1 MPSLVFAHGARVG
14 HDGATVDNLAEYI
27 LFGLYVAAGP
37 LMSVLFG
44 IALVK
49 GRKRMMLVQRPA
61 MALPTRAPPVTIL
74 VPARNEGERIEECL
88 RSVLGQDWPEL
99 EVVAIDDRSS
109 DGTGRV
115 MDELSQG
122 DRRLK
127 VVHIAAGPP
136 EGWTGKCHALDVG
149 VGQAT
154 GEWLLFVDS
163 DVVLERDALPA
174 TMAFALD
181 QGVDL
186 VSLLPKLECRSFWE
200 RLLIPIAG
208 CALNMM
214 HLTALTN
221 NNHRRAAFAN
231 GQYML
236 FRRQVYEAVGGH
248 RAVRDRFCEDIAFA
262 QLLKGGGY
270 QVRISWG
277 THLAT
282 VRMYDSL
289 AAIRRGWARIF
300 FAAGMGTP
308 GRIISGSAYVV
319 ACWYSVW
326 AAIGWSVWRMIHPVN
341 AFGAWG
347 WLGVAGTHL
356 VMLTGLLGAMYAW
369 SGNRRRSALLWPVGI
384 AMLLGI
390 FGKSLRMCL
399 TGMVEWRGMRYRLRQ
414 SGKKRDWIV
423 VE

>member
-1 MPSLVFAHGARVG
+1 MGVRVG
-14 HDGATVDNLAEYI
+14 DDGATMDHLGEYI
-27 LFGLYVAAGP
+27 LFGLYVVAGP

-61 MALPTRAPPVTIL
+61 MALPMRALRVSIL
-74 VPARNEGERIEECL
+74 VPARNEGERIGECL
-88 RSVLGQDWPEL
+88 RSVLGQDWPDM
-99 EVVAIDDRSS
+99 EVVTIDDRSS
-109 DGTGRV
+109 DGTGQV
-115 MDELSQG
+115 MDELSRE

-127 VVHIAAGPP
+127 VVHIAGDVP

-149 VGQAT
+149 VRQAT

-163 DVVLERDALPA
+163 DVVLERDALPV
-174 TMAFALD
+174 TMGFALD

-200 RLLIPIAG
+200 RLLIPLAG

-221 NNHRRAAFAN
+221 NDHRWAAFAN

-236 FRRQVYEAVGGH
+236 FRRQVYEAIGGH

-262 QLLKGGGY
+262 QLMKGDGY
-270 QVRISWG
+270 RVRISWG
-277 THLAT
+277 AHLAT

-289 AAIRRGWARIF
+289 EEIRRGWARIF
-300 FAAGMGTP
+300 FAAGMGAP
-308 GRIISGSAYVV
+308 GRIILGSAYVV

-326 AAIGWSVWRMIHPVN
+326 AAVGWGAWRIVHPVN
-341 AFGAWG
+341 AFGGWG
-347 WLGVAGTHL
+347 WVGVAGVHL
-356 VMLTGLLGAMYAW
+356 VMLTGLLGAVYAW
-369 SGNRRRSALLWPVGI
+369 SGNRRRSALLWPVGT

-390 FGKSLRMCL
+390 FGKSLGMCL
-399 TGMVEWRGMRYRLRQ
+399 TGTVEWRGMRYQLRQ
-414 SGKKRDWIV
+414 SGKRRDWIAA
-423 VE
+423 E